1 MRSPPLPS
9 EAKKILVVDDN
20 ELVLNMLSDVLT
32 DFPIITTTSPLEAL
46 ALLKSNQNDIG
57 LVISDLEMP
66 EMSGLELYR
75 HLNGM
80 QHTFPFFITTGSI
93 DPRLEKE
100 AKELGV
106 DLFLRKPVDQRVL
119 LENVRKA
126 LDLV

>member
-32 DFPIITTTSPLEAL
+32 DFPIITTTNPLEAL
-46 ALLKSNQNDIG
+46 ALLKSNTNDIG

-75 HLNGM
+75 SLNGM
-80 QHTFPFFITTGSI
+80 LRTLPFFYPDRI
-93 DPRLEKE
+93 
-100 AKELGV
+100 
-106 DLFLRKPVDQRVL
+106 
-119 LENVRKA
+119 N
-126 LDLV
+126 